1 MVSEVPPCLSS
12 PLRWLLYWLV
22 LLAIV
27 IGLQNWHGAYRSDL
41 GGDPD
46 EAAHA
51 VTSLMV
57 RDYLTQGLGQH
68 PMRFAEAYYA
78 RFPKVALGHYPPGF
92 YVLAG
97 VWLLPFASIG
107 SLLVLH
113 AVLIATLGLITTWCA
128 LRLMPCALAVI
139 AGLLTCASAPM
150 EKIAVLVM
158 SDVLVAIFCLL
169 SAIAFASY
177 MERPRVTAASAFGF
191 AAAFAILTKGSG
203 WMLAL
208 LPPLAI
214 ALAGRWKLLLKP
226 SLWVAPLPVILLAL
240 PWQLFSYKMTEGGMS
255 GLTPMQHFKIALP
268 FYTEAA
274 IDSFGIPLLML
285 LVCGLSWQVYHSVLK
300 RQGAAPM
307 AASVW
312 AMFLA
317 GWVLAL
323 TIPAGTSSRYFIP
336 ITMPF
341 VVFALRAAW
350 KGAQS
355 FLKPLLAQGAA
366 TIAICTSLAIGLS
379 HKDLNKDVHG
389 FHETVQQI
397 TNAPGVTLVCADSRG
412 EGALVA
418 DAAFDPTLRATK
430 DFSMLR
436 ATKELS
442 SQDWIGRGYTLAFQN
457 DEALLDYLKKRNV
470 RKVLLDDSV
479 TGTYRQPHF
488 DQLKRTLSAPG
499 SAWQITSTLPV
510 TTGTT
515 GQGSMLI
522 FTSKP

>member
-1 MVSEVPPCLSS
+1 MVSEAPSCLSS
-12 PLRWLLYWLV
+12 PLRWLLCWLV
-22 LLAIV
+22 FLALV
-27 IGLQNWHGAYRSDL
+27 LGLQAWHGAYRSDL

-92 YVLAG
+92 YLLAG
-97 VWLLPFASIG
+97 AWLLPFASIG

-113 AVLIATLGLITTWCA
+113 AALIACLGTLTTWCA
-128 LRLMPCALAVI
+128 LRLMPCALSVI
-139 AGLLTCASAPM
+139 TGLLVCVSAPM

-158 SDVLVAIFCLL
+158 SDVLVAIACLL

-177 MERPRVTAASAFGF
+177 MDRPRVTAALGFGL

-214 ALAGRWKLLLKP
+214 AFAGRWRLLIKP
-226 SLWVAPLPVILLAL
+226 SLWAAPVPVILLAL
-240 PWQLFSYKMTEGGMS
+240 PWQLFSYKLTEGGMS

-268 FYTEAA
+268 FYLEAA
-274 IDSFGIPLLML
+274 ADSFGMILLIFL
-285 LVCGLSWQVYHSVLK
+285 GIGLVIQLYHSVSK
-300 RQGAAPM
+300 RKQTPPM
-307 AASVW
+307 AASLW
-312 AMFLA
+312 ALFFA

-336 ITMPF
+336 ITVPF
-341 VVFALRAAW
+341 VLLALAAAW
-350 KGAQS
+350 RGIQKVA
-355 FLKPLLAQGAA
+355 KPAMTQAGA
-366 TIAICTSLAIGLS
+366 TIFIAISLALGLS
-379 HKDLNKDVHG
+379 HKTITKEVHG
-389 FHETVQQI
+389 YHETVQLLKSA
-397 TNAPGVTLVCADSRG
+397 TGPTLVCADSRG

-418 DAAFDPTLRATK
+418 DATFDPVLRANKEFTL
-430 DFSMLR
+430 LR

-442 SQDWIGRGYTLAFQN
+442 SQDWIGRGYTLAFQ
-457 DEALLDYLKKRNV
+457 DDKALLDHLKKRSV
-470 RKVLLDDSV
+470 RWVLLDDSV
-479 TGTYRQPHF
+479 TGVYRQPHF
-488 DQLKRTLSAPG
+488 DQLKQALSAPG
-499 SAWQITSTLPV
+499 SGWQMSKTVTVTSGPAAS
-510 TTGTT
+510 
-515 GQGSMLI
+515 GSMLV
-522 FTSKP
+522 FTPKP

>member
-1 MVSEVPPCLSS
+1 MVTETQSCLSS
-12 PLRWLLYWLV
+12 PVRWLSCWLV
-22 LLAIV
+22 LLAV
-27 IGLQNWHGAYRSDL
+27 VLGLQAWHGAYRSDL

-92 YVLAG
+92 YLLAG

-113 AVLIATLGLITTWCA
+113 AVLIASLGTLTIWCA
-128 LRLMPCALAVI
+128 LRLLPCSLAAI
-139 AGLLTCASAPM
+139 TGLLVCVSAPM

-177 MERPRVTAASAFGF
+177 MDRPRITAALGFGL

-208 LPPLAI
+208 LPPFAI
-214 ALAGRWKLLLKP
+214 VLTGRWKLLIKP
-226 SLWVAPLPVILLAL
+226 SLWIAPVPVVLLAL
-240 PWQLFSYKMTEGGMS
+240 PWQLFSYKLTEGGMS
-255 GLTPMQHFKIALP
+255 GLTPMQHFHIALP
-268 FYTEAA
+268 FYLEASV
-274 IDSFGIPLLML
+274 DSFGILVPVLLAA
-285 LVCGLSWQVYHSVLK
+285 GLALQVYHSVSA
-300 RQGAAPM
+300 RNGVSAM
-307 AASVW
+307 AASLW
-312 AMFLA
+312 ALFLT

-323 TIPAGTSSRYFIP
+323 TVPAGTSSRYFIP
-336 ITMPF
+336 ITVPF
-341 VVFALRAAW
+341 VLFAVVAAW
-350 KGAQS
+350 AAARS
-355 FLKPLLAQGAA
+355 FVKPLTAQVAA
-366 TIAICTSLAIGLS
+366 TVAVGASLALGLS
-379 HKDLNKDVHG
+379 HKDLSKEVHG
-389 FHETVQQI
+389 FHETVQQV
-397 TNAPGVTLVCADSRG
+397 TQAPGPTLVCADARG

-418 DAAFDPTLRATK
+418 DAAFDPLLRANK
-430 DFSMLR
+430 NFGMLR

-457 DEALLDYLKKRNV
+457 DQALLDHLKKLNV
-470 RKVLLDDSV
+470 RRVLLDDSV
-479 TGTYRQPHF
+479 TGIYRQPHF
-488 DQLKRTLSAPG
+488 DQLKHALSSPG
-499 SAWQITSTLPV
+499 SAWQLSGTLPV
-510 TTGTT
+510 TSGTADP
-515 GQGSMLI
+515 GSMLV
-522 FTSKP
+522 FTPKP